1 PRIRRHAHTRKSLGT
16 RPSNPPPRRNNTH
29 QARHSA
35 HTRKP
40 ETNGREPMNRL
51 ATAAWAVASISWLLT
66 AHNSDSPAHIVFCIL
81 LAIAS
86 GCAALAHRD
95 KEDR

>member
-1 PRIRRHAHTRKSLGT
+1 
-16 RPSNPPPRRNNTH
+16 
-29 QARHSA
+29 
-35 HTRKP
+35 
-40 ETNGREPMNRL
+40 MNRL

-95 KEDR
+95 KENR